1 MKRFYKFLSLF
12 LLSLA
17 GITGAMAQ
25 DYEEGDLL
33 TDMSDIVGKNVFLY
47 SPGTST
53 DHPAGYMYGTER
65 LVQQVNNDCVYV
77 FEETGETVDGEKL
90 YLLKQVS
97 TGLYAMD
104 PDMSDHPD
112 DETYE
117 MTADRS
123 KAFKMTVL
131 PFEDLSGE
139 DVPLTTRTSANDMK
153 QDLSTPGF
161 VLCRDKKFEKEPE
174 PGMWYCYIGA
184 VHSPFISC
192 YIDTNVWCI
201 YEAKKVTDGRQLLE
215 TYLQTYF
222 PNGVEETNYPAGTD
236 PGYYDTKVVEQ
247 AKAAYDAA
255 NVASMDPN
263 ISEAKAR
270 ELCEALKAA
279 YDALSA
285 PGAFHPLV
293 DGYYFIV
300 NDANRALSVNTV
312 SGVDFVWTVGG
323 YVIPDPVGVDAAKQ
337 IWHVTPVP
345 GKTNQFYVQN
355 FYNEK
360 YINGE
365 KNGAV
370 KGDGNNCFIVGE
382 QGPIGI
388 DLKGTNSAASW
399 IIYGTVNANGSLAD
413 QFHAKFD
420 NNGVFV
426 WNAAD
431 SPNNCFHFTTIA
443 PDVIESLKDAVGQAA
458 MNDRLQA
465 VYDKAT
471 AAYESGTAVK
481 GAPQDAVFKE
491 NGGLAINYF
500 STDDAGEQE
509 PGASPANLGDGDV
522 DTYFHTDWNTAFTP
536 SMDRYHYIAVELSQ
550 ALSGGISVKVAKR
563 GLTYNDF
570 PTRFAFFGAN
580 DVNVESPND
589 AKWTYLGSSDLKW
602 NISIPGKEDLEA
614 TRQGKGVATG
624 GVLFDGSYKYFKM
637 AAVATLF
644 NATNPQTNRGYFA
657 IGELQVYPGV
667 LDEENSTLSLVSE
680 ATRTE
685 MVKQIAAAKAELEAG
700 KATEATIAAL
710 QAAYD
715 KFVEELPMPSLITD
729 ALDAATTELNNAK
742 NNGFVDEDGS
752 KGMGYYSPAA
762 VAALEAAVKT
772 AEEFDANGK
781 SAAEINAVVN
791 ALNAA
796 VETFTTSF
804 TLPAAGQYFL
814 FRGYSSKVYNN
825 QLTSLNALVR
835 TTNTALE
842 GTGCVQMTRPDGA
855 NQVEAYVTDGLV
867 NISEV
872 LEAGILSDSVEY
884 DKMLQYVWYV
894 EKSEKAK
901 IVLRNVG
908 NGLYFAPHAGVMGQ
922 SVEAFEIPVMLTKP
936 GRFVLDAGEGTQVNA
951 ASNNNVVTWAD
962 KNDENAQWIFEVIEN
977 FDSDRAYWPV
987 KPGVYQVLTLP
998 FGVGDVTAMG
1008 TAYSVVGTTEDNKLV
1023 LAEITD
1029 DNIPAGTPFIFKAEE
1044 ADMLTNCMYAE
1055 MDYENGMTV
1064 ASVNDLKYDYTVKT
1078 ANGLVGTLLE
1088 SVTPGK
1094 NFGVFN
1100 DAGGVVSTGATT
1112 AVGVNSGYIHV
1123 KDAGQA
1129 SESDGDVVI
1138 ELGNADITSIDEN
1151 AVVVLPAVVNVY
1163 SINGTLVRKNVKA
1176 ANATNGLPAGIYVVG
1191 NQKVLVK

>member
-17 GITGAMAQ
+17 GITTAVAQ

-33 TDMSDIVGKNVFLY
+33 TDMSDIVGKEVFLY
-47 SPGTST
+47 GPGTSA
-53 DHPAGYMYGTER
+53 DHPAGYMNGADK
-65 LVQQVNNDCVYV
+65 LVSSVSNACVYV

-104 PDMSDHPD
+104 PDMSDDPD
-112 DETYE
+112 AEKYE
-117 MTADRS
+117 MTADRN

-139 DVPLTTRTSANDMK
+139 DVPLTTRTSANDAK

-174 PGMWYCYIGA
+174 PGMWYCYIGG
-184 VHSPFISC
+184 VDVPFISC

-201 YEAKKVTDGRQLLE
+201 YSAKKVTDGRQLLE

-222 PNGVEETNYPAGTD
+222 PNGVEETNYPAGSD

-285 PGAFHPLV
+285 PGAFHPLT
-293 DGYYFIV
+293 DGYYFIKC
-300 NDANRALSVNTV
+300 DGGRALSVNTV
-312 SGVDFVWTVGG
+312 NGVDFVWSLQD
-323 YVIPDPVGVDAAKQ
+323 YELPDPIDVSAAKQ
-337 IWHVTPVP
+337 IWHVTPVE
-345 GKTNQFYVQN
+345 GKENQFYVQN

-360 YINGE
+360 YFNSQT
-365 KNGAV
+365 NSAV
-370 KGDGNNCFIVGE
+370 RLDGKNCFITGDQGTVGVKLT
-382 QGPIGI
+382 G
-388 DLKGTNSAASW
+388 GTSAASW
-399 IIYGTVNANGSLAD
+399 VFYVVNDKGNLGDQIHSKAGGTGLVTWNDVNNPG
-413 QFHAKFD
+413 
-420 NNGVFV
+420 
-426 WNAAD
+426 
-431 SPNNCFHFTTIA
+431 NCFHFTTISA
-443 PDVIESLKDAVGQAA
+443 DVIESLKDAAGQAA

-471 AAYESGTAVK
+471 SAYESGTAVK
-481 GAPQDAVFKE
+481 GAPKDAVFKD

-500 STDDAGEQE
+500 STDDAGAKE
-509 PGASPANLGDGDV
+509 PGASPAMLGDGDV
-522 DTYFHTDWNTAFTP
+522 DTYFHTDWSEAFDP

-589 AKWTYLGSSDLKW
+589 AEWTYLGASDLKW

-614 TRQGKGVATG
+614 TRQGMGVATG

-637 AAVATLF
+637 AAIATLF
-644 NATNPQTNRGYFA
+644 NDTDPRTNRGYFA

-685 MVKQIAAAKAELEAG
+685 MEKQLAAAKAELEAG

-729 ALDAATTELNNAK
+729 AVSAANIALNNAK
-742 NNGFVDEDGS
+742 NNGFVDEDGL
-752 KGMGYYSPAA
+752 KGMGYYSPAS

-772 AEEFDANGK
+772 AEEFDANDK
-781 SAAEINAVVN
+781 SAAEINAVVK
-791 ALNAA
+791 ALNDAI
-796 VETFTTSF
+796 ETFNTSF
-804 TLPAAGQYFL
+804 TLPVAGEYFL

-842 GTGCVQMTRPDGA
+842 GTGCLQMTRPDGA
-855 NQVEAYVTDGLV
+855 NQVEAYVNENLV

-894 EKSEKAK
+894 EKAENAK

-908 NGLYFAPHAGVMGQ
+908 NGLYFAPRGGVMGQ

-977 FDSDRAYWPV
+977 FDSNIAYWPV

-1029 DNIPAGTPFIFKAEE
+1029 DNIPAGTPFIFKAETAE
-1044 ADMLTNCMYAE
+1044 MLDNCMYAE

-1064 ASVNDLKYDYTVKT
+1064 EGINDLKYDYTVKT

-1094 NFGVFN
+1094 GYGVFN
-1100 DAGGVVSTGATT
+1100 DAGNVVSTGATT

-1123 KDAGQA
+1123 TNAGQA
-1129 SESDGDVVI
+1129 SESDGDAVI
-1138 ELGNADITSIDEN
+1138 ELGDVEVTSIDEN
-1151 AVVVLPAVVNVY
+1151 TVVVLPSVVNVY
-1163 SINGTLVRKNVKA
+1163 NINGTLVRKNVKA

>member
-47 SPGTST
+47 SPGTSA

-104 PDMSDHPD
+104 PDMSDNPD

-139 DVPLTTRTSANDMK
+139 DVPLTTRTSANDKK

-161 VLCRDKKFEKEPE
+161 VLCRDKKYEKEPE

-312 SGVDFVWTVGG
+312 SGVDFVWSLQD
-323 YVIPDPVGVDAAKQ
+323 YELPDPIDVSAAKQ
-337 IWHVTPVP
+337 IWRVTPVE
-345 GKTNQFYVQN
+345 GKENQYYVQN

-360 YINGE
+360 YFNS
-365 KNGAV
+365 
-370 KGDGNNCFIVGE
+370 
-382 QGPIGI
+382 Q
-388 DLKGTNSAASW
+388 TNSAAKVDGKNCFITGEQGTIGVKLTGESSAASW
-399 IIYGTVNANGSLAD
+399 VFYVVNDKGNLGD
-413 QFHAKFD
+413 QVHSKSGGA
-420 NNGVFV
+420 GLVT
-426 WNAAD
+426 WNEVGN
-431 SPNNCFHFTTIA
+431 PGNCFHFTTISA
-443 PDVIESLKDAVGQAA
+443 DVIESLKDAAGQAA

-481 GAPQDAVFKE
+481 GAPKDAVFKE

-500 STDDAGEQE
+500 STDDAGAKE
-509 PGASPANLGDGDV
+509 PGASPANLGDGDFA
-522 DTYFHTDWNTAFTP
+522 TYFHSDWSEAFTP
-536 SMDRYHYIAVELSQ
+536 SMERYHYIAVELSQ

-563 GLTYNDF
+563 DRYQDY

-580 DVNVESPND
+580 DVDVENPNAAAWTLLGTSDVRYDIAIPD
-589 AKWTYLGSSDLKW
+589 AANEG
-602 NISIPGKEDLEA
+602 
-614 TRQGKGVATG
+614 TRGHGIGTAGT
-624 GVLFDGSYKYFKM
+624 LFNGSYKYFKL
-637 AAVATLF
+637 AAIGATF
-644 NATNPQTNRGYFA
+644 MDGDRPNRGYFC
-657 IGELQVYPGV
+657 ISELQVYPGV
-667 LDEENSTLSLVSE
+667 LDEDNSTLSLVSE

-685 MVKQIAAAKAELEAG
+685 MEKQLAAAKAELEAG

-772 AEEFDANGK
+772 AEEFDAKGK
-781 SAAEINAVVN
+781 SAAEINAVVK
-791 ALNAA
+791 ALNEA

-814 FRGYSSKVYNN
+814 FRGYSAKAYNN

-835 TTNTALE
+835 TANTALK
-842 GTGCVQMTRPDGA
+842 GIGCVQMTRPDGA
-855 NQVEAYVTDGLV
+855 NQVEAYVNDGLV
-867 NISEV
+867 NIDEV

-894 EKSEKAK
+894 EKSENAK

-908 NGLYFAPHAGVMGQ
+908 NGLYFAPRGGEMGQ

-951 ASNNNVVTWAD
+951 ASHNNVVTWAD

>member
-17 GITGAMAQ
+17 GITTAVAQ

-33 TDMSDIVGKNVFLY
+33 TDMSDIVGKEVFLY
-47 SPGTST
+47 GPGTSA
-53 DHPAGYMYGTER
+53 DHPAGYMNGADK
-65 LVQQVNNDCVYV
+65 LVSSVSNACVYV

-104 PDMSDHPD
+104 PDMSDDPD
-112 DETYE
+112 AEKYE
-117 MTADRS
+117 MTADRN

-139 DVPLTTRTSANDMK
+139 DVPLTTRTSANDAK

-174 PGMWYCYIGA
+174 PGMWYCYIGG
-184 VHSPFISC
+184 VDVPFISC

-201 YEAKKVTDGRQLLE
+201 YSAKKVTDGRQLLE

-279 YDALSA
+279 YDALLA
-285 PGAFHPLV
+285 PGAFHPLT
-293 DGYYFIV
+293 DGYYFIKC
-300 NDANRALSVNTV
+300 DGGRALSVNTV
-312 SGVDFVWTVGG
+312 GGVDFVWSLQD
-323 YVIPDPVGVDAAKQ
+323 YELPDPVDVSAAKQ
-337 IWHVTPVP
+337 IWHVTPVE
-345 GKTNQFYVQN
+345 GKENQYYVQN

-360 YINGE
+360 YFNSQT
-365 KNGAV
+365 NSAV
-370 KGDGNNCFIVGE
+370 KLDGKNCFITGDQGTVGVKLT
-382 QGPIGI
+382 G
-388 DLKGTNSAASW
+388 GTSAASW
-399 IIYGTVNANGSLAD
+399 VFYVVNDKGNLGDQIHSKAGGTGLVTWNDVNNPG
-413 QFHAKFD
+413 
-420 NNGVFV
+420 
-426 WNAAD
+426 
-431 SPNNCFHFTTIA
+431 NCFHFTTISA
-443 PDVIESLKDAVGQAA
+443 DVIESLKDAAGQAA

-481 GAPQDAVFKE
+481 GAPKDAVFKD

-500 STDDAGEQE
+500 STDDAGSKE
-509 PGASPANLGDGDV
+509 PGASPAMLGDGDFA
-522 DTYFHTDWNTAFTP
+522 TYFHTDWGEAFTP
-536 SMDRYHYIAVELSQ
+536 SMERYHYIAVELSE

-563 GLTYNDF
+563 DRYQDY

-580 DVNVESPND
+580 DVDVENPNAAAWTLLGTSDVKYDIAIPD
-589 AKWTYLGSSDLKW
+589 AANEG
-602 NISIPGKEDLEA
+602 
-614 TRQGKGVATG
+614 TRGHGIGTAGT
-624 GVLFDGSYKYFKM
+624 LFNGSYKYFKL
-637 AAVATLF
+637 AAIGATF
-644 NATNPQTNRGYFA
+644 MDGDRPNRGYFC
-657 IGELQVYPGV
+657 ISELQVYPGV
-667 LDEENSTLSLVSE
+667 LDEDNSTLSLVSE

-685 MVKQIAAAKAELEAG
+685 MEKQLAAAKAELEAG

-729 ALDAATTELNNAK
+729 AVDAATTALNNAK
-742 NNGFVDEDGS
+742 NNGFVDEDGL
-752 KGMGYYSPAA
+752 KGMGYYSPAS

-772 AEEFDANGK
+772 AEEFDAKGK
-781 SAAEINAVVN
+781 SAAEINAVAK
-791 ALNAA
+791 ALNSAI
-796 VETFTTSF
+796 ETFNTSF
-804 TLPAAGQYFL
+804 TLPVAGEYFL

-842 GTGCVQMTRPDGA
+842 GTGCLQMTRPDGA
-855 NQVEAYVTDGLV
+855 NQVEAYVNENLV

-894 EKSEKAK
+894 EKAENAK

-908 NGLYFAPHAGVMGQ
+908 NGLYFAPRGGVMGQ

-951 ASNNNVVTWAD
+951 TSNNNVVTWAD

-977 FDSDRAYWPV
+977 FDSNIAYWPV

-1044 ADMLTNCMYAE
+1044 AEMLDNCMYAE

-1064 ASVNDLKYDYTVKT
+1064 EGINDLKYDYTVKT

-1100 DAGGVVSTGATT
+1100 DAGNVVSTGATT

-1123 KDAGQA
+1123 TNAGQA
-1129 SESDGDVVI
+1129 SESDGDAVI
-1138 ELGNADITSIDEN
+1138 ELGDVKVTSIDEN
-1151 AVVVLPAVVNVY
+1151 TVVVLPAVVNVY

>member
-47 SPGTST
+47 SPGTSA

-104 PDMSDHPD
+104 PDMSDNPD

-153 QDLSTPGF
+153 QALDTPGF

-443 PDVIESLKDAVGQAA
+443 PDVIESLKDAAGQAA

-481 GAPQDAVFKE
+481 GAPQDAVFKD

-500 STDDAGEQE
+500 STDDAGEKE

-762 VAALEAAVKT
+762 VAALEAAVNT

>member
-47 SPGTST
+47 SPGTSA

-104 PDMSDHPD
+104 PDMSDNPD

-293 DGYYFIV
+293 DGYYFIKC
-300 NDANRALSVNTV
+300 DGGRALSVNTV
-312 SGVDFVWTVGG
+312 SGVDFVWSLQD
-323 YVIPDPVGVDAAKQ
+323 YELPDPIDVSAAKQ
-337 IWHVTPVP
+337 IWRVTPVE
-345 GKTNQFYVQN
+345 GKENQYYVQN

-360 YINGE
+360 YFNS
-365 KNGAV
+365 
-370 KGDGNNCFIVGE
+370 
-382 QGPIGI
+382 Q
-388 DLKGTNSAASW
+388 TNSAAKVDGKNCFITGEQGTIGVKLTGGTSAASW
-399 IIYGTVNANGSLAD
+399 VFYVVNDKGNLGD
-413 QFHAKFD
+413 QVHSKSGGAGLVTWND
-420 NNGVFV
+420 VNNPG
-426 WNAAD
+426 
-431 SPNNCFHFTTIA
+431 NCFHFTTIA
-443 PDVIESLKDAVGQAA
+443 PSVIEDLKDAAEQAVK
-458 MNDRLQA
+458 NDKLQA
-465 VYDKAT
+465 IYDEALT
-471 AAYESGTAVK
+471 AYESGTAVK
-481 GAPQDAVFKE
+481 GAPKDAVFKE

-500 STDDAGEQE
+500 STDDAGEKE
-509 PGASPANLGDGDV
+509 PGASPANLGDGDFA
-522 DTYFHTDWNTAFTP
+522 TYFHTDWGETFTP
-536 SMDRYHYIAVELSQ
+536 SMERYHYIAVELSE

-563 GLTYNDF
+563 DRYQDY

-580 DVNVESPND
+580 DVDVENPNAAAWTLLGTSDVKYDIAIPD
-589 AKWTYLGSSDLKW
+589 AANEG
-602 NISIPGKEDLEA
+602 
-614 TRQGKGVATG
+614 TRGHGIGTAGT
-624 GVLFDGSYKYFKM
+624 LFNGSYKYFKL
-637 AAVATLF
+637 AAIGATF
-644 NATNPQTNRGYFA
+644 MDGDRPNRGYFC
-657 IGELQVYPGV
+657 ISELQVYPGV
-667 LDEENSTLSLVSE
+667 LDEDNSTLSLVSE

-685 MVKQIAAAKAELEAG
+685 MEKQLAAAKAELEAG

-742 NNGFVDEDGS
+742 NNGFVDEDGT

-804 TLPAAGQYFL
+804 TLPAAGKYYL
-814 FRGYSSKVYNN
+814 FRGYSNKVYNN

-835 TTNTALE
+835 TVNTSLKGA
-842 GTGCVQMTRPDGA
+842 GCVQMTRPEGS
-855 NQVEAYVTDGLV
+855 NQIEDFLNEEKNAVDIDA
-867 NISEV
+867 V
-872 LEAGILSDSVEY
+872 LDAGVLNDSVEV
-884 DKMLQYVWYV
+884 DRMLQYVWYV
-894 EKSEKAK
+894 EKAEGAK
-901 IVLRNVG
+901 MVLRNVG
-908 NGLYFAPHAGVMGQ
+908 NGMYFAPREGAMGQ
-922 SVEAFEIPVMLTKP
+922 SVEAFEIPVMLVKP
-936 GRFVLDAGEGTQVNA
+936 GRFVLDAGEGTQINA
-951 ASNNNVVTWAD
+951 SSGTNVVTWAD
-962 KNDENAQWIFEVIEN
+962 KNDQNAQWIFEEIEN
-977 FDSDRAYWPV
+977 FDSDNAYWPV
-987 KPGVYQVLTLP
+987 KANAYQILTLP
-998 FGVGDVTAMG
+998 FAIGDAASMG

-1023 LAEITD
+1023 LAEID
-1029 DNIPAGTPFIFKAEE
+1029 GENIPAGTPFIFKAEE
-1044 ADMLTNCMYAE
+1044 ADYLQNGQFAEFAYADGQVVE
-1055 MDYENGMTV
+1055 GI
-1064 ASVNDLKYDYTVKT
+1064 NDLEYGYTPQAV
-1078 ANGLVGTLLE
+1078 NGLVGTLLE
-1088 SVTPGK
+1088 AVTPGK
-1094 NFGVFN
+1094 AFGYFN
-1100 DAGGVVSTGATT
+1100 NAGNVLETGANTEI
-1112 AVGVNSGYIHV
+1112 GVNSGYICV
-1123 KDAGQA
+1123 TNPGEANEA
-1129 SESDGDVVI
+1129 DGDAVI
-1138 ELGNADITSIDEN
+1138 ELGKVTVTDINEN
-1151 AVVVLPAVVNVY
+1151 DVVVLPSVVNVY
-1163 SINGTLVRKNVKA
+1163 SINGTLVRKNVNA
-1176 ANATNGLPAGIYVVG
+1176 TNATNGLPAGIYVVG